1 VGSRFEKGFR
11 RSMIATAVN
20 TALCGMALAQVQPG
34 SSASGAEAGAVQ
46 AVDIAPAAPQPV
58 VQSAPAAD
66 AGAQAAAPAAPIV
79 VVTGSRAALA
89 RALDLKRNA
98 DVIQDSISATELGR
112 FPDDN
117 VADSLTHIAGVTVS
131 RTRGGEG
138 QYISV
143 RGLGS
148 GYNIVTLNKRILAT
162 DGDGRDFAFDV
173 LPSEMI
179 GGADVM
185 KSASASQ
192 MEGSIGGSVN
202 LRSARPFDNPGFH
215 SSVRIE
221 GDRNDLSRKNGA
233 KLSGVVSNTFN
244 DNRMGLILGAVLS
257 DREVR
262 TDSLGY
268 QTFNADAPG
277 SFDVDGNGALGPGEQ
292 GLLGSCCVSFGSV
305 FEKKKRAALTGAFE
319 WKVTPDFRMTFD
331 ALATRLDSPQVGYQ
345 QSYYV
350 EHAPGRWSDVV
361 AKDGLITGMTIKDM
375 VPEMSNVT
383 VDRVVD
389 TRQVG
394 WKGEWKVTPDLRLV
408 GDVYRSTSERKSGG
422 NDNFVVAGIGGANT
436 GYYSAN
442 NNALPDIRVT
452 LEDGR
457 DLATELAAGRL
468 GNADY
473 GVHFAGLTGTD
484 IKDTV
489 DGGSLEGRLAL
500 DGKWNVDALQFGL
513 SGTSRSKTRNSIAN
527 EKSGGA
533 CQYCNMYSTTFA
545 SLGADVVRPMTL
557 PNYMRGAGGKFP
569 QSFIAFD
576 VPAYFDAL
584 KKLDGKPVLDGDGQP
599 TGALYDSSLSRPVF
613 VPTESYDV
621 REKTATLF
629 GQFEL
634 SGERWNGN
642 LGLRVVHTKTRSK
655 SAIDAIVAI
664 DDRTPDIPTSSPLVT
679 YSPATPVSAEG
690 SYTKLLPSAN
700 LSYWVQPDLVVRAA
714 LAKVMARPSLDTLA
728 PTRTDSTLDR
738 SYIVNIAGDPNLK
751 PTEATQQDLSVEWYY
766 KPKSAVN
773 AALFA
778 KQIKNFVTFQTDEQV
793 DIGVPGYLYTVTRPV
808 NGDKARVR
816 GLELGVQHL
825 FDNGFGISAK
835 FAKTWT
841 RAYSGGQYVGQL
853 EGVAPTAS
861 SIGFLYEK
869 GPLNAALNFDYTGKF
884 TQTTN
889 VIAGY
894 PAKVDAITW
903 ITASAS
909 YDLTRNVALFVEGK
923 NLGDEVMRSN
933 LGRSDAVYGFEAW
946 GRTYAAGMSVKF

>member
-1 VGSRFEKGFR
+1 MRSRFEKGLR
-11 RSMIATAVN
+11 RTLIATAVN
-20 TALCGMALAQVQPG
+20 TALCGMALAQVQAG
-34 SSASGAEAGAVQ
+34 NAAETGDTSSTSNT
-46 AVDIAPAAPQPV
+46 
-58 VQSAPAAD
+58 S
-66 AGAQAAAPAAPIV
+66 QAAAVATTAATPAEPTVV
-79 VVTGSRAALA
+79 VVTGARAALA

-117 VADSLTHIAGVTVS
+117 VADSLTHIAGISVS

-138 QYISV
+138 QYINV

-148 GYNIVTLNKRILAT
+148 GYNIVTLNRRILAT

-179 GGADVM
+179 SGADVM

-202 LRSARPFDNPGFH
+202 LRSARPFDNPGYH
-215 SSVRIE
+215 ASARIE
-221 GDRNDLSRKNGA
+221 GDRNDLSRKNGV

-244 DNRMGLILGAVLS
+244 NNTMGVILGAVLS

-268 QTFNADAPG
+268 QTFNADSPG
-277 SFDVDGNGALGPGEQ
+277 SFDVDGNGSLGPDEQ
-292 GLLGSCCVSFGSV
+292 NLLGSCCISFGSI

-350 EHAPGRWSDVV
+350 EHAADRWSDVV
-361 AKDGLITGMTIKDM
+361 AKDGLITGMTIKDL

-383 VDRVVD
+383 TDRKVD
-389 TRQVG
+389 TMQVG
-394 WKGEWKVTPDLRLV
+394 WKGEWKVNRDLRLV
-408 GDVYRSTSERKSGG
+408 GDLYRSTSKRDSGG
-422 NDNFVVAGIGGANT
+422 KDTFVVAGIGGANT
-436 GYYSAN
+436 GYYKAN
-442 NNALPDIRVT
+442 DNAFPDIRVE

-468 GNADY
+468 GNNDY
-473 GVHFAGLTGTD
+473 GIHFAGLTGVD

-489 DGGSLEGRLAL
+489 DGGSLEGRLSL
-500 DGKWNVDALQFGL
+500 DGKWNIDAFEFGV
-513 SGTSRSKTRNSIAN
+513 SGTSRSKKRTAIGN
-527 EKSGGA
+527 EKNGGA
-533 CQYCNMYSTTFA
+533 CQYCDMYSTTFA
-545 SLGADVVRPMTL
+545 NLGANVVRPMNL
-557 PNYMRGAGGKFP
+557 PNYMRGAGGNFP
-569 QSFIAFD
+569 GSFVAFD
-576 VPAYFDAL
+576 VPAYFEAL
-584 KKLDGKPVLDGDGQP
+584 KALDGKPKLDSDGNP
-599 TGALYDSSLSRPVF
+599 TGEFYDVSKSQPEF
-613 VPTESYDV
+613 VPTQSYDV

-642 LGLRVVHTKTRSK
+642 VGVRVVHTKTRSR
-655 SAIDAIVAI
+655 SAIDDII
-664 DDRTPDIPTSSPLVT
+664 SINDPTPEIPTSSPDIE
-679 YSPATPVSAEG
+679 YSEATPVSQDG
-690 SYTKLLPSAN
+690 SYTKVLPSAN
-700 LSYWVQPDLVVRAA
+700 FSYWMQPDLVLRAA
-714 LAKVMARPSLDTLA
+714 AAKVMARPSLDRLA
-728 PTRTDSTLDR
+728 PTRTDNTLDR
-738 SYIVNIAGDPNLK
+738 SYILTIDGDPNLK
-751 PTEATQQDLSVEWYY
+751 PTEATQQDLSLEWYY
-766 KPKSAVN
+766 QPKSALNV
-773 AALFA
+773 AVFA
-778 KQIKNFVTFQTDEQV
+778 KQIKNFVTFQTDEKV

-816 GLELGVQHL
+816 GMELGLQHL
-825 FDNGFGISAK
+825 WDNGFGIAAK

-841 RAYSGGQYVGQL
+841 RAYSGGEYVGQL

-861 SIGFLYEK
+861 SLGFLYEK
-869 GPLNAALNFDYTGKF
+869 GKINAALTFDYTGKY
-884 TQTTN
+884 TQSTN
-889 VIAGY
+889 VIAGF
-894 PAKVDAITW
+894 PNKVDAITW
-903 ITASAS
+903 VTASAS
-909 YDLTRNVALFVEGK
+909 YDLNENVTLFVEGK

-933 LGRSDAVYGFEAW
+933 LGRSDAIYGFEAW

>member
-1 VGSRFEKGFR
+1 MRSRFEKGFR
-11 RSMIATAVN
+11 RTLIATAVN
-20 TALCGMALAQVQPG
+20 TALCGMAFAQVQDG
-34 SSASGAEAGAVQ
+34 AAGETANTTDASTTQSVT
-46 AVDIAPAAPQPV
+46 AATPTQPPV
-58 VQSAPAAD
+58 
-66 AGAQAAAPAAPIV
+66 V
-79 VVTGSRAALA
+79 VVTGARAALA

-117 VADSLTHIAGVTVS
+117 VADSLTHIAGVSVS

-138 QYISV
+138 QYINV

-148 GYNIVTLNKRILAT
+148 GYNIVTLNRRILAT

-202 LRSARPFDNPGFH
+202 LRSARPFDNPGYH
-215 SSVRIE
+215 ASARIE
-221 GDRNDLSRKNGA
+221 GDRNDLSRKNGV

-244 DNRMGLILGAVLS
+244 NNSMGVILGAVLS

-268 QTFNADAPG
+268 QTFNADSPG
-277 SFDVDGNGALGPGEQ
+277 SFDVDGNGALGANEQ
-292 GLLGSCCVSFGSV
+292 NLLGTCCISFGSI

-319 WKVTPDFRMTFD
+319 WKVTPDFRMTVD

-350 EHAPGRWSDVV
+350 EHAADRWSNVT
-361 AKDGLITGMTIKDM
+361 AKDGLITGMTIKDL

-383 VDRVVD
+383 TDRKVD
-389 TRQVG
+389 TMQVG
-394 WKGEWKVTPDLRLV
+394 WKGEWKATRDLRLV
-408 GDVYRSTSERKSGG
+408 GDVYRSTSKRDSGG
-422 NDNFVVAGIGGANT
+422 KDTFVVAGIGGANT

-468 GNADY
+468 GNKDY
-473 GVHFAGLTGTD
+473 GIHFAGLTGVD

-500 DGKWNVDALQFGL
+500 DGKWNIDALEFGV
-513 SGTSRSKTRNSIAN
+513 SGTSRSKKRTAIGN
-527 EKSGGA
+527 EKNGGA
-533 CQYCNMYSTTFA
+533 CQYCDMYSTTFA
-545 SLGADVVRPMTL
+545 NLGADVVRPMNL
-557 PNYMRGAGGKFP
+557 PNYMRGAGGNFP
-569 QSFIAFD
+569 GSFVAFD
-576 VPAYFDAL
+576 VPAYFAAL
-584 KKLDGKPVLDGDGQP
+584 AALDGKPKFDAEGNPDGVYDVSKSQP
-599 TGALYDSSLSRPVF
+599 EF
-613 VPTESYDV
+613 VPTQSYDV

-642 LGLRVVHTKTRSK
+642 IGVRVVHTKTRSR
-655 SAIDAIVAI
+655 SAIDDIVSI
-664 DDRTPDIPTSSPLVT
+664 VDPTPEIPTSSPHIE
-679 YSPATPVSAEG
+679 YSEATPVSQDG
-690 SYTKLLPSAN
+690 SYTKVLPSAN
-700 LSYWVQPDLVVRAA
+700 FSYWMKTDLVLRAA
-714 LAKVMARPSLDTLA
+714 VAKVMARPSLDRLA
-728 PTRTDSTLDR
+728 PTRTDNTLDR
-738 SYIVNIAGDPNLK
+738 SYILTIDGDPNLK
-751 PTEATQQDLSVEWYY
+751 PTEATQQDLSLEWYY
-766 KPKSAVN
+766 QPKSAIN

-778 KQIKNFVTFQTDEQV
+778 KQIKNFVTFQTDEKV

-816 GLELGVQHL
+816 GMELGVQHL
-825 FDNGFGISAK
+825 WDNGFGISAK

-841 RAYSGGQYVGQL
+841 KAYSGGEYVGQL

-861 SIGFLYEK
+861 SLGFLYEK
-869 GPLNAALNFDYTGKF
+869 GKINAALTFDYTGKY
-884 TQTTN
+884 TQSTN
-889 VIAGY
+889 VIAGF
-894 PAKVDAITW
+894 PSKVDAITW
-903 ITASAS
+903 VTASAS
-909 YDLTRNVALFVEGK
+909 YDLNKNVTLFVEGK

>member
-1 VGSRFEKGFR
+1 MRSRFEKGFR
-11 RSMIATAVN
+11 RTLIATAVN
-20 TALCGMALAQVQPG
+20 TALCGMAFAQVQVG
-34 SSASGAEAGAVQ
+34 TAGDATNSTDTSTTQTVSAATPTEPSV
-46 AVDIAPAAPQPV
+46 
-58 VQSAPAAD
+58 
-66 AGAQAAAPAAPIV
+66 V
-79 VVTGSRAALA
+79 VVTGARAALA

-117 VADSLTHIAGVTVS
+117 VADSLTHIAGVSVS

-138 QYISV
+138 QYINV

-148 GYNIVTLNKRILAT
+148 GYNIVTLNRRILAT

-185 KSASASQ
+185 KSASAAQ

-202 LRSARPFDNPGFH
+202 LRSARPFDNPGYH
-215 SSVRIE
+215 ASARIE

-244 DNRMGLILGAVLS
+244 NNTMGVILGAVLS

-268 QTFNADAPG
+268 QTFNADSPG
-277 SFDVDGNGALGPGEQ
+277 SFDVDGNGALGPNEQ
-292 GLLGSCCVSFGSV
+292 NLLGTCCISFGSI

-319 WKVTPDFRMTFD
+319 WKVTPDFRMTVD

-350 EHAPGRWSDVV
+350 EHAADRWSNVT
-361 AKDGLITGMTIKDM
+361 AKDGLITGMTIKDL

-383 VDRVVD
+383 TDRKVD
-389 TRQVG
+389 TMQVG
-394 WKGEWKVTPDLRLV
+394 WKGEWKATRDLRLV
-408 GDVYRSTSERKSGG
+408 GDVYRSTSKRDSGG
-422 NDNFVVAGIGGANT
+422 KDTFVVAGIGGANT

-468 GNADY
+468 GNKDY
-473 GVHFAGLTGTD
+473 GIHFAGLTGVD

-500 DGKWNVDALQFGL
+500 DGKWNIDAFEFGV
-513 SGTSRSKTRNSIAN
+513 SGTSRSKKRTAIGN
-527 EKSGGA
+527 EKNGGA
-533 CQYCNMYSTTFA
+533 CQYCDMYSTTFA
-545 SLGADVVRPMTL
+545 NLGADVVRPMNL
-557 PNYMRGAGGKFP
+557 PNYMRGAGGNFP
-569 QSFIAFD
+569 GSFVAFD
-576 VPAYFDAL
+576 VPAYFAAL
-584 KKLDGKPVLDGDGQP
+584 AALDGKPKFDAEGNPDGVYDVSKSQP
-599 TGALYDSSLSRPVF
+599 EF
-613 VPTESYDV
+613 VPTQSYDV

-642 LGLRVVHTKTRSK
+642 VGVRVVHTKTRSR
-655 SAIDAIVAI
+655 SAIDDIVSI
-664 DDRTPDIPTSSPLVT
+664 VDPTPEIPTSSPHIE
-679 YSPATPVSAEG
+679 YSEATPVSQDG
-690 SYTKLLPSAN
+690 SYTKVLPSAN
-700 LSYWVQPDLVVRAA
+700 FSYWMKTDLVLRAA
-714 LAKVMARPSLDTLA
+714 VAKVMARPSLDRLA
-728 PTRTDSTLDR
+728 PTRTDNTLDR
-738 SYIVNIAGDPNLK
+738 SYILTIDGDPNLK
-751 PTEATQQDLSVEWYY
+751 PTEATQQDLSLEWYY
-766 KPKSAVN
+766 QPKSAIN

-778 KQIKNFVTFQTDEQV
+778 KQIKNFVTFQTDEKV

-816 GLELGVQHL
+816 GMELGVQHL
-825 FDNGFGISAK
+825 WDNGFGISAK

-841 RAYSGGQYVGQL
+841 RAYSGGEYVGQL

-861 SIGFLYEK
+861 SLGFLYEK
-869 GPLNAALNFDYTGKF
+869 GKINAALTFDYTGKY
-884 TQTTN
+884 TQSTN
-889 VIAGY
+889 VIAGF
-894 PAKVDAITW
+894 PSKVDAITW
-903 ITASAS
+903 VTASAS
-909 YDLTRNVALFVEGK
+909 YDLNKNVTLFVEGK

>member
-1 VGSRFEKGFR
+1 MRSRFEKGFR
-11 RSMIATAVN
+11 RTLIATAVN
-20 TALCGMALAQVQPG
+20 AALYGVALAQVQAG
-34 SSASGAEAGAVQ
+34 NAAETGATSNTDSASAEPTV
-46 AVDIAPAAPQPV
+46 
-58 VQSAPAAD
+58 
-66 AGAQAAAPAAPIV
+66 V
-79 VVTGSRAALA
+79 VVTGARAALA

-117 VADSLTHIAGVTVS
+117 VADSLTHIAGISVS

-138 QYISV
+138 QYINV

-148 GYNIVTLNKRILAT
+148 GYNIVTLNRRILAT

-202 LRSARPFDNPGFH
+202 LRSARPFDNPGYH
-215 SSVRIE
+215 ASARIE
-221 GDRNDLSRKNGA
+221 GDRNDLSRKNGV

-244 DNRMGLILGAVLS
+244 DNKMGFILGAVLS

-268 QTFNADAPG
+268 QTFNADSPG
-277 SFDVDGNGALGPGEQ
+277 SFDVDGNGSLGPGEEN
-292 GLLGSCCVSFGSV
+292 LLGSCCISFGSI

-350 EHAPGRWSDVV
+350 EHAADRWSDVV
-361 AKDGLITGMTIKDM
+361 ARDGLITGMTIKDL

-383 VDRVVD
+383 TDRKVD
-389 TRQVG
+389 TMQVG
-394 WKGEWKVTPDLRLV
+394 WKGEWKVNRDLRLV
-408 GDVYRSTSERKSGG
+408 GDVYRSTSKRDSGG
-422 NDNFVVAGIGGANT
+422 KDTFVVAGIGGANT
-436 GYYSAN
+436 GYYKAN
-442 NNALPDIRVT
+442 DNAFPDIRVT

-468 GNADY
+468 GNSDY
-473 GVHFAGLTGTD
+473 GVHFAGLTGVD

-489 DGGSLEGRLAL
+489 DGGSLEGRLSL
-500 DGKWNVDALQFGL
+500 DGKWNVDAFEFGV
-513 SGTSRSKTRNSIAN
+513 SGTSRSKKRTAIGN
-527 EKSGGA
+527 EKNGGA
-533 CQYCNMYSTTFA
+533 CQYCDMYSTTFA
-545 SLGADVVRPMTL
+545 NLGANVVRPMNL
-557 PNYMRGAGGKFP
+557 PNYMRGAGGNFP
-569 QSFIAFD
+569 GSFVAFD
-576 VPAYFDAL
+576 VPAYFEAL
-584 KKLDGKPVLDGDGQP
+584 KALDGKPKLDADGNP
-599 TGALYDSSLSRPVF
+599 TGEFYDVSKSQPEF
-613 VPTESYDV
+613 VPTQSYDV

-642 LGLRVVHTKTRSK
+642 VGVRVVHTKTRSK
-655 SAIDAIVAI
+655 SAIDDII
-664 DDRTPDIPTSSPLVT
+664 SINDPTPEIPTSSPDIE
-679 YSPATPVSAEG
+679 YSEATPVSQDG
-690 SYTKLLPSAN
+690 SYTKVLPSAN
-700 LSYWVQPDLVVRAA
+700 FSYWMQPDLVLRAA
-714 LAKVMARPSLDTLA
+714 MAKVMARPSLDRLA
-728 PTRTDSTLDR
+728 PTRTDNTLDR
-738 SYIVNIAGDPNLK
+738 SYILNIDGDPNLK
-751 PTEATQQDLSVEWYY
+751 PTEATQQDLSLEWYY
-766 KPKSAVN
+766 QPKSALNV
-773 AALFA
+773 ALFA
-778 KQIKNFVTFQTDEQV
+778 KQIKNFVTFQTDEKV

-816 GLELGVQHL
+816 GMELGVQHL
-825 FDNGFGISAK
+825 WDNGFGIAAK

-841 RAYSGGQYVGQL
+841 KAYSGGEYVGQL

-861 SIGFLYEK
+861 SLGFLYEK
-869 GPLNAALNFDYTGKF
+869 GKINAALTFDYTGKY
-884 TQTTN
+884 TQSTN
-889 VIAGY
+889 VIAGF
-894 PAKVDAITW
+894 PSKVDAITW
-903 ITASAS
+903 VTASAS
-909 YDLTRNVALFVEGK
+909 YDLNKNVTLFVEGK

-933 LGRSDAVYGFEAW
+933 LGRSDAIYGFEAW

>member
-1 VGSRFEKGFR
+1 MRSRFEKGLR
-11 RSMIATAVN
+11 RTLIATAVN
-20 TALCGMALAQVQPG
+20 TALCGMALAQVQAGNAAETGNTNDSTNAAVATTAANP
-34 SSASGAEAGAVQ
+34 AEASV
-46 AVDIAPAAPQPV
+46 
-58 VQSAPAAD
+58 
-66 AGAQAAAPAAPIV
+66 V
-79 VVTGSRAALA
+79 VVTGARAALA

-117 VADSLTHIAGVTVS
+117 VADSLTHIAGISVS

-138 QYISV
+138 QYINV

-148 GYNIVTLNKRILAT
+148 GYNIVTLNRRILAT

-202 LRSARPFDNPGFH
+202 LRSARPFDNPGYH
-215 SSVRIE
+215 ASARIE
-221 GDRNDLSRKNGA
+221 GDRNDLSRKNGV

-244 DNRMGLILGAVLS
+244 NNTMGVILGAVVS

-268 QTFNADAPG
+268 QTFNADSPG
-277 SFDVDGNGALGPGEQ
+277 SFDVDGNGSLGPGEEN
-292 GLLGSCCVSFGSV
+292 LLGSCCISFGSV

-350 EHAPGRWSDVV
+350 EHAADRWSDVTT
-361 AKDGLITGMTIKDM
+361 KDGLITGMTIKDL

-383 VDRVVD
+383 TDRKVD
-389 TRQVG
+389 TMQFG
-394 WKGEWKVTPDLRLV
+394 WKGEWKVSPDLRLV
-408 GDVYRSTSERKSGG
+408 GDVYRSTSKRDSGG
-422 NDNFVVAGIGGANT
+422 KDTFVVAGIGGANT
-436 GYYSAN
+436 GYYKAN
-442 NNALPDIRVT
+442 DNAFPDIRVT

-468 GNADY
+468 GNKDY
-473 GVHFAGLTGTD
+473 GVHFAGLTGVD

-489 DGGSLEGRLAL
+489 DGGSLEGRLSL
-500 DGKWNVDALQFGL
+500 DGKWNLDAFEFGV
-513 SGTSRSKTRNSIAN
+513 SGTSRSKKRTAIGN
-527 EKSGGA
+527 EKNGGA
-533 CQYCNMYSTTFA
+533 CQYCGMYSTTFA
-545 SLGADVVRPMTL
+545 NLGADVVRPMNL
-557 PNYMRGAGGKFP
+557 PNYMRGAGGNFP
-569 QSFIAFD
+569 GSFVAFD
-576 VPAYFDAL
+576 VPAYFKAL
-584 KKLDGKPVLDGDGQP
+584 AALDGKPKFDADGNPDGVYDVSKSQP
-599 TGALYDSSLSRPVF
+599 EF
-613 VPTESYDV
+613 VPTQSYDV

-642 LGLRVVHTKTRSK
+642 IGVRVVHTKTSSR
-655 SAIDAIVAI
+655 SAIDDIVSI
-664 DDRTPDIPTSSPLVT
+664 TDPTPDIPTSSPIID
-679 YSPATPVSAEG
+679 YSEATPVSQDG
-690 SYTKLLPSAN
+690 SYTKVLPSAN
-700 LSYWVQPDLVVRAA
+700 FSFWMQRDLVLRAA
-714 LAKVMARPSLDTLA
+714 VAKVMARPSLDRLA
-728 PTRTDSTLDR
+728 PTRTDNTLDR
-738 SYIVNIAGDPNLK
+738 SYILNIDGDPNLK
-751 PTEATQQDLSVEWYY
+751 PTEATQQDLSLEWYY
-766 KPKSAVN
+766 QPKSAIN

-778 KQIKNFVTFQTDEQV
+778 KQIKNFVTFQTDEKV
-793 DIGVPGYLYTVTRPV
+793 DIGVPGYLYTVNRPV

-816 GLELGVQHL
+816 GMELGVQHL
-825 FDNGFGISAK
+825 WDNGFGISAK

-841 RAYSGGQYVGQL
+841 RAYSGGEYVGQL

-861 SIGFLYEK
+861 SLGFLYEK
-869 GPLNAALNFDYTGKF
+869 DKLNAALTFDYTGKY
-884 TQTTN
+884 TQSTN
-889 VIAGY
+889 VIAGF
-894 PAKVDAITW
+894 PGKVDAITW
-903 ITASAS
+903 VTASAS
-909 YDLTRNVALFVEGK
+909 YDLNKNVTLFVEGK

-933 LGRSDAVYGFEAW
+933 LGRSDAIYGFEAW